1 MEADVVDDTIQLS
14 LEINRYKTYHESK
27 LPQTERVDKFWWE
40 VSKAK
45 IGTRPLFGTLARVAM
60 VVCVI
65 PHSNA
70 SEERLFSQT
79 KKNLRPERS
88 LLDMRSTL
96 NNIMVVKNTPH
107 LEPCEKFVPPR
118 EVMKAAK
125 AATQDYNNMH
135 KSTK

>member
-14 LEINRYKTYHESK
+14 LEINRYKT
-27 LPQTERVDKFWWE
+27 L
-40 VSKAK
+40 AK
-45 IGTRPLFGTLARVAM
+45 
-60 VVCVI
+60 
-65 PHSNA
+65 
-70 SEERLFSQT
+70 Q